1 MKTSLLSTNRVFGA
15 AILAAVALVSVSPG
29 AYAKD
34 KDKGK
39 DRGKPSQSSG
49 RGFDSRR
56 DDSRRDDHRHDHEH
70 DNDARRRFFAQ
81 PRSGF
86 CLTLGNGY
94 AGQGYYYGPPNAA
107 YYYQGNGIA
116 YYTSRERAPSQY
128 RGYPV
133 TSGARQYA
141 VQRTLAR
148 IGYYNGPIDGIF
160 GPGTRDAIARFQRSR
175 GLRVTGGMTEELLR
189 KLALD

>member
-15 AILAAVALVSVSPG
+15 AIFAAVSLVAVSPG

-34 KDKGK
+34 KDKDK
-39 DRGKPSQSSG
+39 DRGKPSQSSN
-49 RGFDSRR
+49 RGFESRGN
-56 DDSRRDDHRHDHEH
+56 DSRRDDHHHDRG
-70 DNDARRRFFAQ
+70 DDARRRFFAQ
-81 PRSGF
+81 PRSSF

-107 YYYQGNGIA
+107 YYYQGNGIV
-116 YYTSRERAPSQY
+116 YYSSRDRAPSQY

-148 IGYYNGPIDGIF
+148 IGYYNGPIDGVF

-175 GLRVTGGMTEELLR
+175 GLKVTGGLTQELLR